1 MHVNCCVQHCWNL
14 QLYLDFFGEHRF
26 HLPFFYRLAFQ
37 SEFSAKL
44 AQRST
49 TQLGYRLPGWGDKRV
64 ENVIWC
70 VDCVNW
76 MLFIQDLATGQHWTN
91 ILVRSQIIHK
101 EVWAMQ
107 NYRSFNIFRNLIIS
121 KQTHRSRSEYPN
133 ISIHGRSR
141 LQLSWNEERTVDKG
155 SFLKGRNTVSPH

>member
-1 MHVNCCVQHCWNL
+1 MFDDSKVKQS
-14 QLYLDFFGEHRF
+14 LY
-26 HLPFFYRLAFQ
+26 
-37 SEFSAKL
+37 S
-44 AQRST
+44 
-49 TQLGYRLPGWGDKRV
+49 
-64 ENVIWC
+64 WC

-107 NYRSFNIFRNLIIS
+107 NYRSFNIFRNVIIS

-133 ISIHGRSR
+133 VSILARCRLHKVVNHISPSVLAAALGQQTHWSKEQQAIFPCQVGRDGYAMKCNAQPYVFIEQ
-141 LQLSWNEERTVDKG
+141 QLS
-155 SFLKGRNTVSPH
+155 